1 MLRIKEPKKDSHKGD
16 NGKLAI
22 VAGGKEYHGA
32 LLFAIE
38 GAKRF
43 VDLIYVIKKEWAS
56 GTETS
61 LRSIPGII
69 LRSSRII
76 KECDAVLIGPGVGKN
91 FNINPYLG
99 ITKTVIDGDGLNAV
113 IRSQLRKTIITPHE
127 EEFQRLFG
135 VTGTKENVMKMAKKY
150 GCTILKKGK
159 EDIIS
164 DGKTTLMNKTG
175 NEGLTKGGTGDIL
188 AGMVSA
194 FYTKNDALSSAYAG
208 AYILGKTGDLLY
220 REKKWVYGTL
230 EISSKLSEAYLQF
243 RKKQ

>member
-1 MLRIKEPKKDSHKGD
+1 MLKEPKKDSHKGE

-56 GTETS
+56 GTETA
-61 LRSIPGII
+61 LRSIPEII
-69 LRSSRII
+69 IRNKKMI

-91 FNINPYLG
+91 FNITPYLG

-113 IRSQLRKTIITPHE
+113 TLSQLRKTIITPHE

-135 VTGTKENVMKMAKKY
+135 IKGTKENVTKMAKKH

-164 DGKTTLMNKTG
+164 DGKTTLINKTG

-188 AGMVSA
+188 AGITAA
-194 FYTKNDALSSAYAG
+194 FFTRNDALSSAYAG
-208 AYILGKTGDLLY
+208 ACILGKAGDLLY
-220 REKKWVYGTL
+220 KEKKWVYGTS

-243 RKKQ
+243 RKER